1 MKNIKKILP
10 AIALAGV
17 IGLLGASSASAY
29 NYEQLKGYRDRVYDA
44 GLDPQNVKICYDVSG
59 ILTTFQTTYTIDI
72 SVEPSSPIDLSAVT
86 GNSGTTYSS
95 ASRTKGS
102 FTIEFNEDGSS
113 NEKQECAYLN
123 FGSALSPDAAF
134 GTHSVK
140 IEKVTSTNPNA
151 PIDTTS
157 GKLIEF
163 GYQLS
168 TDSQGAPT
176 ASSNGTYQAEYW
188 LKGASGLAG
197 EIKRENT
204 HIEVTK
210 TVKGNAAIPRP
221 SNSDGKGDGFIFKAR
236 VVKAQGVKDTAYNI
250 YDGNKTIATCRF
262 ATSMEDGSNDCEF
275 RLSHGE
281 TAYIGCNSSECTGGG
296 QLPLN
301 AIQYSITETNSHGH
315 TVYVDTNDV
324 PTTTTG
330 TKNLDQKNL
339 RHTFRNENTVTIAGR
354 FFNIIPFIILAIL
367 ATVGIVTLRK
377 ASKKNEA

>member
-29 NYEQLKGYRDRVYDA
+29 SYDQIKGY
-44 GLDPQNVKICYDVSG
+44 QNGVQLTGQNPDNVEICYTVNG
-59 ILTTFQTTYTIDI
+59 ILTTFQTTYTIPITVD
-72 SVEPSSPIDLSAVT
+72 SSSSINLSAVT
-86 GNSGTTYSS
+86 GDTYTSS
-95 ASRTKGS
+95 DRTHGS
-102 FTIEFNEDGSS
+102 FTIAFNESGSQ
-113 NEKQECAYLN
+113 NNVTKCATLN
-123 FGSALSPDAAF
+123 FGSALSKDAAF
-134 GTHSVK
+134 DTHTVKMGT
-140 IEKVTSTNPNA
+140 VTSTNPNA
-151 PIDTTS
+151 PIDTAYKELT
-157 GKLIEF
+157 F

-168 TDSQGAPT
+168 TDSQGAPI

-188 LKGASGLAG
+188 TKSTPSY
-197 EIKRENT
+197 ERTIDRVNT
-204 HIEVTK
+204 YIMVTK
-210 TVKGNAAIPRP
+210 TVKGNAAIPKP

-236 VVKAQGVKDTAYNI
+236 VVKAQGVGDTAYNI

-301 AIQYSITETNSHGH
+301 AIQYSITETNPHGH

-367 ATVGIVTLRK
+367 AAVGVVTLRK